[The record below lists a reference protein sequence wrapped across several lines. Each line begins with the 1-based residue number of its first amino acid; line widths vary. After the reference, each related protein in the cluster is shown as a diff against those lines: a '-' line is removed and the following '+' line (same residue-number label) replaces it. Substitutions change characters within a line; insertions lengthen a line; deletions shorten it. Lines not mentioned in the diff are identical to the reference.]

1 MSVSSNLQTQPAWL
15 DTFPDAD
22 VAFGFDATGMW
33 FTGYANAA
41 PYPIRTNYDID
52 GETPVVVM
60 YTFLYT
66 DVDGDCPD
74 HGICFFKSDAE
85 PYWDWSE
92 NTSRIAVQYDCG
104 TPTVVGQVNDEESYL
119 NSEYTLTVGNT
130 YTARV
135 TYDPVAETIT
145 HELFVGSSPDPSDL
159 VDTITLENE
168 RLSAGTYRIGFH
180 ADLDTEI
187 NEKAYFTSL
196 EISAEP
202 VEIFT
207 RVFRSLHFPNRR
219 REIVSDVDL
228 TPINVQPGEILY
240 DEDENKLYAGLAD
253 NTAVEI
259 VAGAGGGANNYI
271 ESDVTGIT
279 GAVAVINIVSM
290 TQAAYDALATKAAT
304 TLYIIN
310 G

>member
-22 VAFGFDATGMW
+22 VTFGFDATGMW
-33 FTGYANAA
+33 FTGSAEEA

-52 GETPVVVM
+52 GETTVVVI

-66 DVDGDCPD
+66 DVDENCPD
-74 HGICFFKSDAE
+74 HGICFFKADAE

-92 NTSRIAVQYDCG
+92 DTSRIAVQYDCG
-104 TPTVVGQVNDEESYL
+104 TPRVVGQVNDEESYVG
-119 NSEYTLTVGNT
+119 SEYTLTVGNT

-145 HELFVGSSPDPSDL
+145 HELFFGSSPDSSDL

-168 RLSAGTYRIGFH
+168 RLSAGAYRIGFH

-187 NEKAYFTSL
+187 SEKAYFTSL

-202 VEIFT
+202 VEAVT
-207 RVFRSLHFPNRR
+207 RVFRAMHFPNRR
-219 REIVSDVDL
+219 REVVSEIDL

-259 VAGAGGGANNYI
+259 VSSGGGANDYI
-271 ESDVTGIT
+271 ESAVTGIT
-279 GAVAVINIVSM
+279 GAVAVANIVSM